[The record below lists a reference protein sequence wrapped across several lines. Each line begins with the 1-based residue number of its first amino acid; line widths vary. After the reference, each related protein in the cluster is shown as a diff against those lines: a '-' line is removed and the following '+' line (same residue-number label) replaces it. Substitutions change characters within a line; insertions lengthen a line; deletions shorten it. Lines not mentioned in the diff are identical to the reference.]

1 MFSIISA
8 IGKNREIGKDGKLVF
23 YIKEDMQFF
32 KKTTMGHKI
41 LMGER
46 TFRSLP
52 GVLSGRE
59 NYVLTMDPENLPKN
73 VKAVTDLDSF
83 IKEYEQNAEEV
94 FVIGG
99 EMVYKQLLPYAK
111 KIYLTE
117 IGAKAEADTFFPKF
131 KKQIY
136 DKIVLRKGQENGL
149 TYTFV
154 KYIRKS

>member
-8 IGKNREIGKDGKLVF
+8 VGKNREIGKDGKLVF

-41 LMGER
+41 LMGEK

-59 NYVLTMDPENLPKN
+59 NYVLTMNPENLPKN
-73 VKAVTDLDSF
+73 VKAVTDLNSF
-83 IKEYEQNAEEV
+83 IKKYEQNAEEV

-117 IGAKAEADTFFPKF
+117 IEAKAEADTFFPKF
-131 KKQIY
+131 KKQFY

-154 KYIRKS
+154 KYIKKS